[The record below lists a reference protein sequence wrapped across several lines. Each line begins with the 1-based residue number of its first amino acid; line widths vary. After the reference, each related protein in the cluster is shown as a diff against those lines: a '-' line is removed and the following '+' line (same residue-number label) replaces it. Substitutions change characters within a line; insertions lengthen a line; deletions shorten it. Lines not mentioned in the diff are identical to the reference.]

1 MEQIKS
7 LYDGINFGTIP
18 KVILKELRQFSNI
31 RSSVSTRNAKGIME
45 KVEGDFI
52 NPMFIYFSEYN
63 FYLNEVYYNEL
74 LKNIDLEI
82 CYDEKGDKIN
92 RKNIKTFFKEYGKGF
107 ITGYNEFESN
117 TKKPSSLF
125 IETNEQ
131 ISYKIYSR
139 IKEHFIYNKNGNFK
153 IEAPIKN
160 EKVVSNINFT
170 FLFKKKNFFESGFY
184 GGEFYKAWEIILNN
198 PTIFEPI
205 FIKAKLENEKTK
217 NGKSSEFNKNP
228 YPYIF
233 INEDVYKGF
242 MKYLNK
248 HIIDFHKD
256 YSFLKKRLMS
266 DKLIY
271 DIKDNAFVKF
281 LYEDLKC
288 ISEKNYEDYQSKFGN
303 QLSSKCYSVQREN
316 NYNNIFEKLFP

>member
-63 FYLNEVYYNEL
+63 FYLNEVYFNEL

-82 CYDEKGDKIN
+82 CYDEKGIKIN

-139 IKEHFIYNKNGNFK
+139 IKEHFINNKNGDFK
-153 IEAPIKN
+153 IEASINAIK
-160 EKVVSNINFT
+160 EVPNINFT
-170 FLFKKKNFFESGFY
+170 FLFKKENFFESGFN

-205 FIKAKLENEKTK
+205 FIKANSENDKTK
-217 NGKSSEFNKNP
+217 NEKSSEINKNP
-228 YPYIF
+228 FPHIF
-233 INEDVYKGF
+233 INENIYNCF
-242 MKYLNK
+242 IEYIEK
-248 HIIDFHKD
+248 HILEFYTDIS
-256 YSFLKKRLMS
+256 YLKKRLEKE
-266 DKLIY
+266 KLIHY
-271 DIKDNAFVKF
+271 HKDNNFVEF
-281 LYEDLKC
+281 LLENNF
-288 ISEKNYEDYQSKFGN
+288 ITQSNYENYLIESKLKS
-303 QLSSKCYSVQREN
+303 LSKSFNIQREN
-316 NYNNIFEKLFP
+316 NFNNVFSKYLNQ